1 MIEMR
6 QHYFKVPKEKITC
19 SYSIFISLLFPD
31 PSTKDDAANDDTRV
45 KEIAELEGLIPEIRE
60 KIADTKDMQNE
71 TLKKIG
77 DRRLIEDAFNGSSA
91 SKDQN
96 GSATADKSKNGMSK

>member
-1 MIEMR
+1 M
-6 QHYFKVPKEKITC
+6 
-19 SYSIFISLLFPD
+19 
-31 PSTKDDAANDDTRV
+31 

-77 DRRLIEDAFNGSSA
+77 DRRLIEDAFNGGSA
-91 SKDQN
+91 SKDQH
-96 GSATADKSKNGMSK
+96 GSAPADKSKNGMSKYLGLI

>member
-1 MIEMR
+1 M
-6 QHYFKVPKEKITC
+6 
-19 SYSIFISLLFPD
+19 
-31 PSTKDDAANDDTRV
+31 

-60 KIADTKDMQNE
+60 KIADTKDMQQE

-77 DRRLIEDAFNGSSA
+77 DRRLIEDAFNGSA

-96 GSATADKSKNGMSK
+96 GSANKDENGMPKLNIILIPYAIFVKDIIQCCD

>member
-1 MIEMR
+1 M
-6 QHYFKVPKEKITC
+6 
-19 SYSIFISLLFPD
+19 
-31 PSTKDDAANDDTRV
+31 

-77 DRRLIEDAFNGSSA
+77 DRRLIEDAFSGSSA

-96 GSATADKSKNGMSK
+96 GSANEDKSKNGMCKYLRLI

>member
-1 MIEMR
+1 M
-6 QHYFKVPKEKITC
+6 
-19 SYSIFISLLFPD
+19 
-31 PSTKDDAANDDTRV
+31 

-60 KIADTKDMQNE
+60 KIADTKDMQQE

-77 DRRLIEDAFNGSSA
+77 DRRLIEDAFNGSA

-96 GSATADKSKNGMSK
+96 GSANKDKNGMPKLNAILLIPYAIFVDIIQCCD